1 MDKLQSRLASHD
13 LTDQSSEQSVRHI
26 NNLIDQY
33 STRICEGSDAG
44 EPSVQCEG
52 GDGGESSAQCDGGDG
67 GDFLTWAR
75 AIRQIMLD
83 ISKWYSLG
91 VVDLPTH
98 QRARLRVLI
107 STI

>member
-26 NNLIDQY
+26 NNLIDQS
-33 STRICEGSDAG
+33 STKI
-44 EPSVQCEG
+44 CEG
-52 GDGGESSAQCDGGDG
+52 GDAGESSAQCEGGDG

-91 VVDLPTH
+91 VNILVDLPTH